1 MLVSIPQRNKIP
13 ATKIYVQWYKKE
25 SAASR
30 DVMVLIPGGPGGN
43 HSVYDKVIDTF
54 LEDVDLLLFDPRG
67 CGLSDPCDPSL
78 AGVDIE
84 IDDLYAVINHFKLDN
99 PILLGGSYGSIVAM
113 HYAVKYHN
121 IKKLI
126 LLAGATSHEVIGKA
140 KKNIEKIGTAE
151 QVSLVEMLFNG
162 ELQTQDA
169 FKEYYKVMAPLY
181 ILKLRDAKVAA
192 EAPQAPPTT
201 KKPIPYNLDFLNIGF
216 KTFFKTFNLQPHLHK
231 ISTLTLI
238 MFGADDWINEPSEGE
253 IMHKEIPSS
262 KLVVFKNCGHF
273 IWEDAPEP
281 FFNEFK
287 SFVKQK

>member
-1 MLVSIPQRNKIP
+1 MLITIPKRNGAP
-13 ATKIYVQWYKKE
+13 ATKIYVQWHKKE
-25 SAASR
+25 SNAPR

-67 CGLSDPCDPSL
+67 CGLSDPCDSSL
-78 AGVDIE
+78 AGADIE
-84 IDDLYAVINHFKLDN
+84 IDDLHAVINHFKLDN

-113 HYAVKYHN
+113 HYAIKYHN

-140 KKNIEKIGTAE
+140 KKNIQKIGTAE
-151 QVSLVEMLFNG
+151 QIKLVEMLFSG
-162 ELQTQDA
+162 EFQTQDE
-169 FKEYYKVMAPLY
+169 FKEYYKKMAPLY
-181 ILKLRDAKVAA
+181 ILKLRTVQAPV
-192 EAPQAPPTT
+192 ELPQAPTT

-231 ISTLTLI
+231 ISTPTLI
-238 MFGADDWINEPSEGE
+238 MFGADDWVNEPSEGE
-253 IMHKEIPSS
+253 IMHKEILSS

-287 SFVKQK
+287 SFIKQK